1 MVSTLRSLS
10 IQDVFLSERTAFSD
24 ARGSFAKWF
33 DEQALQPVIGH
44 SSICQVN
51 SSYSAQAGTLRGM
64 HCQLGSLPEYKMVR
78 CINGRV
84 LDLIVDLRQHSVS
97 FLECIQ
103 IELDTPD
110 KMLIIPPG
118 CAHGFLTLEED
129 CEMLYFHTAPYEP
142 EHEFGVRYDDKLL
155 SFELPIPVTVYSDK
169 DAQFQTLPCDFD
181 GVTI

>member
-1 MVSTLRSLS
+1 MSALKSLS
-10 IQDVFLSERTAFSD
+10 IQGVFLSERAAFSD

-33 DEQALQPVIGH
+33 DEQALRTVIGH

-51 SSYSAQAGTLRGM
+51 SSYSVQTGTLRGM
-64 HCQLGSLPEYKMVR
+64 HCQLGSLAEYKMVR

-84 LDLIVDLRQHSVS
+84 LDLIVDLRHRSAS
-97 FLECIQ
+97 FLKCIQ
-103 IELDTPD
+103 INLDTPD

-142 EHEFGVRYDDKLL
+142 DREFGVRYNDKLL
-155 SFELPIPVTVYSDK
+155 RFELPIPVAFCSDK
-169 DAQFQTLPCDFD
+169 DAQFEALPCDFD
-181 GVTI
+181 GVRI